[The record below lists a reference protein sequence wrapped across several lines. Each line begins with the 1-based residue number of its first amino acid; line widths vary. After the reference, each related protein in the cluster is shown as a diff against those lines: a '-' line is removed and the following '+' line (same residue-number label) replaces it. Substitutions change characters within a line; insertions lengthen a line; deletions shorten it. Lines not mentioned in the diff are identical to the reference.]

1 MKKIHPFFAAFLIA
15 GNLLAQVPQSFKYQA
30 VVRDGSG
37 QIIGGQLVVLQISVL
52 QNSISGDAVYVET
65 FTPTTNEFG
74 LINLNIG
81 AGTVVNGVF
90 TTIDWSSDTY
100 FVKVEMD
107 VAGGTTYEEYGTS
120 QLLSVPY
127 ALHAQT
133 ADNSFSGD
141 YNDLHNKPELSV
153 SIYGDTL
160 FQGKSN
166 FVIVPGISAVNNLS
180 VTDIDG
186 YVYEIVE
193 IGDQV
198 WMAENLK
205 VTHYSD
211 GTAIPLVEGN
221 SAWDALEYTDKA
233 YCYYDNSTA
242 NRDVYGTLYTW
253 AAAMNGATSSDI
265 DPSGVQGV
273 CPSGWHLPSDAEWYE
288 LALFLGGGSE
298 GSVAGGKLKETGT
311 IHWISPNSDATNSSG
326 FTALPGGYRFSI
338 GSFNYMGNN
347 AMFWS
352 STEYVHMSGMAWIL
366 ALGYNYSM
374 ENRHTS
380 PKEAGYSVRCLRDQ

>member
-1 MKKIHPFFAAFLIA
+1 MKKICPLFASLLIV
-15 GNLLAQVPQSFKYQA
+15 GSLMAQAPQGFKYQA
-30 VVRDGSG
+30 VIRDGSG
-37 QIIGGQLVVLQISVL
+37 VIIADQQVGLQISIL
-52 QNSISGDAVYVET
+52 QSSIDGTAVYVET
-65 FTPTTNEFG
+65 FAPNTNKFG

-81 AGTVVNGVF
+81 EGTVVSGGF

-100 FVKVEMD
+100 FVKMEMD
-107 VAGGTTYEEYGTS
+107 IAGGTSYEEYGTS

-127 ALHAQT
+127 ALHALT
-133 ADNSFSGD
+133 AGNTFGGNYD
-141 YNDLHNKPELSV
+141 DLSNKPELSV

-160 FQGKSN
+160 FLSKSN
-166 FVIVPGISAVNNLS
+166 FVIVPGISAVNNLT
-180 VTDIDG
+180 VKDIDG
-186 YVYEIVE
+186 NVYEIVE

-211 GTAIPLVEGN
+211 GTAIPLVEAN
-221 SAWDALEYTDKA
+221 SAWDALEVTDKA

-242 NRDVYGTLYTW
+242 NRDVYGALYSW
-253 AAAMNGATSSDI
+253 ATAMNGATSCDSN
-265 DPSGVQGV
+265 PGGVQGV
-273 CPSGWHLPSDAEWYE
+273 CPAGWHLPSDAEWLE
-288 LALFLGGGSE
+288 LIYFLGGGSE

-311 IHWISPNSDATNSSG
+311 THWNSPNSDATNSSG
-326 FTALPGGYRFSI
+326 FTALPGGYRFSL
-338 GSFNYMGNN
+338 GSFNYLGSN

-352 STEYVHMSGMAWIL
+352 STEYIHASGMAWIL